1 MDPRVVPHGDKCR
14 GRKPYRKLSNSD
26 GGLRSGPT
34 SISSGARHRRFTT
47 SLIPIRESSYSSD
60 LCFQSPLSS
69 LSTESLLL
77 GFVFPIKDWTGDF
90 DYLILLIAV
99 PDEAGRSATRGSK
112 SCELKSRLNTDLG
125 QLRSD
130 FKDLKTTLQKQQEEV
145 TASLRN
151 LGVLLPLVRW
161 PFGFQLND
169 APETECRNG
178 KDGTGKVRASSLD
191 NTKEIK
197 LSDDSVDES
206 SQKENNT
213 K

>member
-1 MDPRVVPHGDKCR
+1 MADSDPAP
-14 GRKPYRKLSNSD
+14 P
-26 GGLRSGPT
+26 P
-34 SISSGARHRRFTT
+34 
-47 SLIPIRESSYSSD
+47 
-60 LCFQSPLSS
+60 SPPAPVTAASQLLSS
-69 LSTESLLL
+69 PSTKQDDLQPVAAKVAELNESQSELLARLQGLKQDLQNWRGKLDTQVKTYKDELS
-77 GFVFPIKDWTGDF
+77 
-90 DYLILLIAV
+90 
-99 PDEAGRSATRGSK
+99 
-112 SCELKSRLNTDLG
+112 ELKSRLNTDLG

-151 LGVLLPLVRW
+151 LG
-161 PFGFQLND
+161 LND
-169 APETECRNG
+169 APETRAETECRNG

-197 LSDDSVDES
+197 LSDDSVVES

>member
-1 MDPRVVPHGDKCR
+1 METSA
-14 GRKPYRKLSNSD
+14 GRKPYPKLSNSD

-151 LGVLLPLVRW
+151 LGVLL
-161 PFGFQLND
+161 ND
-169 APETECRNG
+169 APETRAETECRNG

-197 LSDDSVDES
+197 LSDDSVVES